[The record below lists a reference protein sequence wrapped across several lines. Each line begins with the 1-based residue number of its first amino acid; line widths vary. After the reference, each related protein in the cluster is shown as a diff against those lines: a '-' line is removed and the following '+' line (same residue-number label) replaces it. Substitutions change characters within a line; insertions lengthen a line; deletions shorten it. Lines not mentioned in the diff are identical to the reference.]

1 MSDELC
7 SICLNN
13 LDEEQSYTLEACN
26 HQFHTKC
33 IINWFRNSSSCPCCR
48 NNTYEAANNIPGY
61 ILRERYKELRKI
73 SRKSNAPDDLK
84 ILVNRLKNM
93 EIKHREKNNEYREF
107 RKENK
112 QILNMESKLRR
123 ERYNLNF
130 KERQI
135 QRLIGI
141 YNSNDYPLPNLIIT
155 PNFYHYE

>member
-13 LDEEQSYTLEACN
+13 LDEEQTYTLEACN

-73 SRKSNAPDDLK
+73 SRKSNAPNELK
-84 ILVNRLKNM
+84 NLVDRLKNI
-93 EIKHREKNNEYREF
+93 EIKRKEKNNEYRDF
-107 RKENK
+107 QKQNKE
-112 QILNMESKLRR
+112 ILNMENKLRR
-123 ERYNLNF
+123 ERYSLRF
-130 KERQI
+130 KEARMQK
-135 QRLIGI
+135 LIGI
-141 YNSNDYPLPNLIIT
+141 YNSNDYPLPNLIIMHD
-155 PNFYHYE
+155 FYDYQ

>member
-13 LDEEQSYTLEACN
+13 LDEEQAYTLEACN